1 MRRKF
6 KLGLLITTAILLIS
20 FIITLFNPFV
30 DDDVKRYDVRNY
42 YEITFTEGETRYDE
56 DYFSIEIKNVSGED
70 VYNNEFIFGISNSS
84 IATDNYIWFRS
95 SKIDVDDVV
104 TIKIYEDNGRY
115 TIEGKIRAYDISTNV
130 LALSPQLPDL
140 DLDDCM
146 VVTTANIDS
155 ETPEIYRLENK
166 FWSLDKV
173 ITLSG
178 FVVSGIGLLFVMF
191 INRHVVEDKK
201 EEE

>member
-6 KLGLLITTAILLIS
+6 KLGLLITTAVLLVS

-30 DDDVKRYDVRNY
+30 DDDVKKYAVRNY

-56 DYFSIEIKNVSGED
+56 DYFSIEIKNISGED
-70 VYNNEFIFGISNSS
+70 VYNNEFVFGIRNSS
-84 IATDNYIWFRS
+84 ISADNYVWFRIA
-95 SKIDVDDVV
+95 KVDANDIV
-104 TIKIYEDNGRY
+104 TITIYEDKG
-115 TIEGKIRAYDISTNV
+115 TFSVKGKNREYDSGTYV
-130 LALSPQLPDL
+130 LALTPQLPDL

-146 VVTTANIDS
+146 VVTTANVDS

-178 FVVSGIGLLFVMF
+178 FVISGIGLLLVMF
-191 INRHVVEDKK
+191 INRHIVEDKK

>member
-30 DDDVKRYDVRNY
+30 DDDVKRYAVRNY

-56 DYFSIEIKNVSGED
+56 DYLSIEIKNVSGED
-70 VYNNEFIFGISNSS
+70 VYNNEFIFGIRNSS

-115 TIEGKIRAYDISTNV
+115 TIEGKNRAYDISTNV

-155 ETPEIYRLENK
+155 DTPEIYRLENK